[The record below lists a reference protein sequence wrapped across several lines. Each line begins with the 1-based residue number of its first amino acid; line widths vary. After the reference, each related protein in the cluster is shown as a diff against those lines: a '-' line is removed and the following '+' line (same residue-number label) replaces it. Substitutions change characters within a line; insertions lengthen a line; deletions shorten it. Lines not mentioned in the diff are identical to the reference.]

1 VTAPRPGSVRV
12 QVPATSANL
21 GPGFDAL
28 GLALGLYDEVEASVT
43 DGGLSIDVQGEGAG
57 QVAQDET
64 HLVVQAMR
72 ATFELLGEQP
82 AGLHL
87 SCVNRIPHGRGL
99 GSSAAA
105 IVAGVLLA
113 RGLSTNDDLD
123 RDETLALAAAIEG
136 HPDNV
141 AACLLGGLTVAWTET
156 SGAARAI
163 RLQPEGVFAVVLIP
177 SVQSSTKA
185 ARQALPGSVPHAD
198 AAFNA
203 ARAAMLLAALTSG
216 ATEVLWEA
224 TQDRLHQG
232 YRASGMPESSALMSQ
247 LRAAGIPAVISGA
260 GPTVLALCRS
270 EVEVESIQA
279 HAGEWRTERLAID
292 LDGARLLP

>member
-1 VTAPRPGSVRV
+1 MTASRPGSVRV
-12 QVPATSANL
+12 RVPATSANL

-28 GLALGLYDEVEASVT
+28 ALALALYDEVEASVT
-43 DGGLSIDVQGEGAG
+43 DGGLSIDVRGEGAG

-72 ATFELLGEQP
+72 ATFEVLGDQP

-87 SCVNRIPHGRGL
+87 SCTNRIPHGRGL

-113 RGLSTNDDLD
+113 RSLSTGGGLD

-163 RLQPEGVFAVVLIP
+163 RLQPEGVRPVVMIP
-177 SVQSSTKA
+177 SDQSSTKA
-185 ARQALPGSVPHAD
+185 ARQALPDTVPHAD

-203 ARAAMLLAALTSG
+203 ARVALLLTALTSG

-232 YRASGMPESSALMSQ
+232 YRAAGMPRSSALLGQ

-260 GPTVLALCRS
+260 GPTVLALCRFEL
-270 EVEVESIQA
+270 EVEAIQA
-279 HAGEWRTERLAID
+279 YGIGWRTEQLEID
-292 LDGARLLP
+292 FEGARLLS